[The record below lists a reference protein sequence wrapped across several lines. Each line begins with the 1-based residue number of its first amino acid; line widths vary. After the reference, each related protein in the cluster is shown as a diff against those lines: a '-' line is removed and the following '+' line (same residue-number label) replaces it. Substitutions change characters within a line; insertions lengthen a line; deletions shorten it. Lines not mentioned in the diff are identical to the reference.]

1 MKHIKLFEEFE
12 EEENF
17 LKYRC
22 IKPLPQPFDNNQNNS
37 YCFMN
42 VSDSNK
48 IVSVISELKDM
59 KYRED
64 ETVEDTFD
72 IEDIECIKW
81 SISDGEYEQRSEKEY
96 WFSDDATNGISGN
109 WKEVK
114 FDEYF
119 KLKHEYRGHNLKK
132 FGI

>member
-1 MKHIKLFEEFE
+1 
-12 EEENF
+12 
-17 LKYRC
+17 
-22 IKPLPQPFDNNQNNS
+22 
-37 YCFMN
+37 
-42 VSDSNK
+42 
-48 IVSVISELKDM
+48 M